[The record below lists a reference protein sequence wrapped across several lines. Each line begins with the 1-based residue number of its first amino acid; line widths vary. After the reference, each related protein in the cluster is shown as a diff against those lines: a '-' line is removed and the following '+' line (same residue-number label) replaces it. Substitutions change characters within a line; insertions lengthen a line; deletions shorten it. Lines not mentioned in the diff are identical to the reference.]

1 MSFRAR
7 HCLFAALLALSVGVA
22 ATATAIAGA
31 SAPDVQTQAPT
42 SVTGLSAVFH
52 GLANPRTRMTSYW
65 FEIGTTLAYGTTTNP
80 ASAGKGDK
88 PVAVTTGTGGL
99 QPATTYHVRL
109 VASNDRGVTR
119 GDDVTFT
126 TSAAAGGAA
135 AQPDATPLPAPAA
148 PSPLPGTELAPAP
161 TAPPVLERS
170 VTLAPATGTV
180 LVRVPGATNPAALG
194 EGASV
199 PVGSIIDTR
208 PGTVKLQS
216 ALPAG
221 RTQTGTFHGGLFEV
235 RQPVGGHGMT
245 ELVLRGALPSCP
257 SGGARAA
264 AAASRRHPPRSLWG
278 HDSHGHFRTRASN
291 SVITVR
297 GTTWFVSDRCDG
309 TLTRVTAGSVRVR
322 DVHTGRTV
330 VLHAGQRHLAR
341 RVG

>member
-194 EGASV
+194 RGRLGA
-199 PVGSIIDTR
+199 GRLDHR
-208 PGTVKLQS
+208 HAAGTVKLQS

-235 RQPVGGHGMT
+235 RQPAGGHGMT

-257 SGGARAA
+257 IRGRTRRRRDQPPAPAALAVGPRQPRPLPHAGEQQRHHRARHHLVRLG
-264 AAASRRHPPRSLWG
+264 SLRRH
-278 HDSHGHFRTRASN
+278 A
-291 SVITVR
+291 
-297 GTTWFVSDRCDG
+297 
-309 TLTRVTAGSVRVR
+309 
-322 DVHTGRTV
+322 
-330 VLHAGQRHLAR
+330 
-341 RVG
+341 

>member
-1 MSFRAR
+1 MSVRAR
-7 HCLFAALLALSVGVA
+7 HCVFATLLALSVGVVGT
-22 ATATAIAGA
+22 ATATAGA
-31 SAPDVQTQAPT
+31 SAPEVQTQAPT
-42 SVTGLSAVFH
+42 SVASLSAVFH
-52 GLANPRTRMTSYW
+52 GLVNPRTRMTSYW

-88 PVAVTTGTGGL
+88 PVAVAIGTGGL

-109 VASNDRGVTR
+109 VASNDHGVTQ
-119 GDDVTFT
+119 GEDVTFT
-126 TSAAAGGAA
+126 TSAAA
-135 AQPDATPLPAPAA
+135 AQPGTTPLPAPAA

-161 TAPPVLERS
+161 SAPPVLERS
-170 VTLAPATGTV
+170 VTLAPAAGTV
-180 LVRVPGATNPAALG
+180 LVRVPGATNPAALA

-208 PGTVKLQS
+208 GGTVKLQS

-235 RQPVGGHGMT
+235 RQPAGGHGMT
-245 ELVLRGALPSCP
+245 DLVLRGALPSCP

-264 AAASRRHPPRSLWG
+264 AVASHRRPPRSLWG

-309 TLTRVTAGSVRVR
+309 TLTRVTAGSVAVR

>member
-1 MSFRAR
+1 MTARAR
-7 HCLFAALLALSVGVA
+7 HCIFAALLALSVAVVG
-22 ATATAIAGA
+22 TAPAIAGG

-42 SVTGLSAVFH
+42 SITTTTAVFH
-52 GLANPRTRMTSYW
+52 GLVNPRTRMTSYW
-65 FEIGTTLAYGTTTNP
+65 FEVGTTLAYGTTTNS

-88 PVAVTTGTGGL
+88 PVAVTAGIAGL
-99 QPATTYHVRL
+99 QPATAYHVRL
-109 VASNDRGVTR
+109 VASNDRGVTQ
-119 GDDVTFT
+119 GEDVTFT
-126 TSAAAGGAA
+126 TSAAAPEPSAA
-135 AQPDATPLPAPAA
+135 PLPAPAA
-148 PSPLPGTELAPAP
+148 PSPLPGTELAPAR

-180 LVRVPGATNPAALG
+180 LVRVPGATTPAALG
-194 EGASV
+194 DGASV

-208 PGTVKLQS
+208 AGTVKLQS

-221 RTQTGTFHGGLFEV
+221 RTQTGTFHGGVFEV
-235 RQPVGGHGMT
+235 RQPAGGHGMT
-245 ELVLRGALPSCP
+245 DLVLRGALPSCP

-264 AAASRRHPPRSLWG
+264 AAASRRRPPRSLWG

-309 TLTRVTAGSVRVR
+309 TLTRVSAGSVAVR